1 MGDETETEAV
11 SDRPKKWGVGR
22 PVPLWLTAAIAV
34 VALLG
39 GFLLGRPA
47 VPLDNSAD
55 AGFLRDMSV
64 HHSQAVDM
72 SLLILEKSDDP
83 QLSILAQDIART
95 QQAQIGRM
103 RGWLV
108 QWGLNIRG
116 VQPPMAWMAGHGSHG
131 ADEAPDTMPGWV
143 PDEQM
148 EKLEEAEG
156 TEAEILFLRLMID
169 HHKGGIDMAKTAV
182 AAADQKIVTDF
193 AAGMAKAQQSEIE
206 LMEDMLADR
215 GA

>member
-1 MGDETETEAV
+1 MGNETETETAPEHPTR
-11 SDRPKKWGVGR
+11 SGLGR
-22 PVPLWLTAAIAV
+22 SVPLWLAAAIAV

-47 VPLDNSAD
+47 VPLDSSAD

-72 SLLILEKSDDP
+72 SLLILEKTDDP
-83 QLSILAQDIART
+83 QLSTVAQDIART

-116 VQPPMAWMAGHGSHG
+116 AQPPMAWMAGHGSHG
-131 ADEAPDTMPGWV
+131 AQEAPKTMPGWV
-143 PDEQM
+143 PDDRM
-148 EKLEEAEG
+148 EELKQAEG
-156 TEAEILFLRLMID
+156 TEAEILFLQLMID
-169 HHKGGIDMAKTAV
+169 HHKGGIDMAEAAV
-182 AAADQKIVTDF
+182 SAGDQKIVTDF

-206 LMEDMLADR
+206 LMQDMLAAR